1 MLYGIQIALYL
12 VAAVIVAG
20 IVFLGWALLQ
30 LFRETR
36 REHGRMAVHYET
48 RWHYRLHNNH
58 GSSRS

>member
-20 IVFLGWALLQ
+20 IVFLAWALLQ

-36 REHGRMAVHYET
+36 REHSRMAQLSYEA
-48 RWHYRLHNNH
+48 RWRYRIH
-58 GSSRS
+58 GSH

>member
-12 VAAVIVAG
+12 VAATIAGG

-36 REHGRMAVHYET
+36 RERSRMAQSSYEA
-48 RWHYRLHNNH
+48 RWRYRLHSDH
-58 GSSRS
+58 